1 MGLGRWRAGGGTE
14 EKANDLIWF
23 DSDLR
28 SLGALLGLMLLNLLS
43 RCLAWMGFQ
52 CAPSS
57 SIPRHWW
64 LLVRFVHIFW
74 IILADGAPCF
84 FLSLRDPSSET
95 SIWTCW
101 PVGIPWI
108 YLFEREIPI
117 PLLFCLF
124 FVFQDFWPSI
134 QLKLLSSFFSFWTKD
149 MLAFP

>member
-74 IILADGAPCF
+74 IILADGALCF
-84 FLSLRDPSSET
+84 FLSLRHPSSET